1 MKHNMKPMACGAC
14 GCGTF
19 TAHTANKYEC
29 IELECTQCKSS
40 SKIVPSGLPR
50 LDVVWGEGASGVL
63 TVMAP
68 TS

>member
-1 MKHNMKPMACGAC
+1 MNHNMKPMACGAC

-19 TAHTANKYEC
+19 TAHTANKHEC

-40 SKIVPSGLPR
+40 SKIVASKPR
-50 LDVVWGEGASGVL
+50 IEVMWGEGASGVI

-68 TS
+68 KS